1 MMKKVQQGTLVFLRR
16 DDEILLAMKKRGFGA
31 GNWNG
36 VGGKVEAGE
45 EVRAAAIREAEE
57 EIGVTPLDLKEVARL
72 TLLYPEGEIKE
83 WDGFVYTCTEWSDEP
98 IETEEMAPR
107 WFKLDDIPYEQMW
120 ADDPHWL
127 PLVLAG
133 KRVEA
138 VFTFDADNQVTEHDV
153 QVLTG

>member
-1 MMKKVQQGTLVFLRR
+1 MKKVQQGTLVFLRR
-16 DDEILLAMKKRGFGA
+16 DDEVLLAMKKRGFGA

-45 EVRAAAIREAEE
+45 EVRAAAVREVQE
-57 EIGVTPLDLKEVARL
+57 EIGVTPLALESVARL
-72 TLLYPEGEIKE
+72 TFRYPKGKITE
-83 WDGFVYTCTEWSDEP
+83 WDGYVYICTEWKGEP

-107 WFKLDDIPYEQMW
+107 WFKLGDIPYEQMW

-133 KRVEA
+133 KRVKAE
-138 VFTFDADNQVTEHDV
+138 FTFDADNKVTEHDV
-153 QVLTG
+153 QVLAR